1 MTCDCNV
8 ESTDGV
14 REVSS
19 IRIYNARRPSFNF
32 EIQIFGYFDSFSS
45 TGPRHAGVRVT
56 AHSSSIH
63 SVSTHPDPKCELVE
77 GRVSH
82 SCPKRRGVNCKM
94 TTISQSINICNV
106 ESGDSDK
113 FPCNAS
119 AIELVS
125 LAVAAGG
132 TSLLFVLFLTA
143 QVRYALLTT
152 IAIDAFLFR
161 ARANHH

>member
-1 MTCDCNV
+1 
-8 ESTDGV
+8 
-14 REVSS
+14 
-19 IRIYNARRPSFNF
+19 
-32 EIQIFGYFDSFSS
+32 
-45 TGPRHAGVRVT
+45 
-56 AHSSSIH
+56 
-63 SVSTHPDPKCELVE
+63 
-77 GRVSH
+77 
-82 SCPKRRGVNCKM
+82 M

-143 QVRYALLTT
+143 QVRYVLLTT
-152 IAIDAFLFR
+152 VAIDAFLLKLIHSLV
-161 ARANHH
+161 ANIAV